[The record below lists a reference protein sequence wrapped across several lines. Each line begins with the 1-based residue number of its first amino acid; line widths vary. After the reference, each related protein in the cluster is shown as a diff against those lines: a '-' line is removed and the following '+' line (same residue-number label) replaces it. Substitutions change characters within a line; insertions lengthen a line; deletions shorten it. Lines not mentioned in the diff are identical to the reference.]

1 MKRIKEKEP
10 AKLNYFFKG
19 GYVELLNTIKTS
31 FGKLG
36 NNISDAWFE
45 VTNNFSFFWKTF
57 WPAIGGIFSLEFNW
71 DDFGYAIASI
81 CKFSFALGK
90 LLCVLV
96 ITTTLTL
103 IFSLLHIAILFPIML
118 LAYAAYFVLL
128 ALDGLYCA
136 AKSISSNC
144 PNPDCQSHFM
154 LPEYVCP
161 SCKKRHKSLRPG
173 RYGIWKRTCE
183 CGNKLPTTFFNGRQK
198 LEAYCPHCNTA
209 VKDGGK
215 HRDICIPVVGGPSSG
230 KTCFINTAIS
240 EIEKLAPDNRLDFR
254 YSPNTNDEYE
264 VNVRRIRSGELP
276 VKTYDTRLKY
286 YQFYLT
292 PEKKKLKTLVSL
304 CDVAGELFSSD
315 AKIGTQIGY
324 RYANAFILI
333 IDPLSITDY
342 RNKLSRITRV
352 VDYNYSSAEIDET
365 LDVLVNTLENMY
377 CITAKDMLKTD
388 VAVVF
393 AKCDIPDL
401 VNKIGEEAVR
411 EYIEFHPGTSETDAQ
426 NAVCEA
432 FLSEYG
438 ESNFLKSLR
447 SKFKTVRF
455 FLSSSLG
462 HNKNGTPFVSSGVH
476 LPVLWLLNRITGSG
490 EYGKAM
496 KG

>member
-1 MKRIKEKEP
+1 M
-10 AKLNYFFKG
+10 
-19 GYVELLNTIKTS
+19 
-31 FGKLG
+31 
-36 NNISDAWFE
+36 
-45 VTNNFSFFWKTF
+45 
-57 WPAIGGIFSLEFNW
+57 
-71 DDFGYAIASI
+71 
-81 CKFSFALGK
+81 
-90 LLCVLV
+90 
-96 ITTTLTL
+96 
-103 IFSLLHIAILFPIML
+103 
-118 LAYAAYFVLL
+118 
-128 ALDGLYCA
+128 
-136 AKSISSNC
+136 
-144 PNPDCQSHFM
+144 
-154 LPEYVCP
+154 
-161 SCKKRHKSLRPG
+161 
-173 RYGIWKRTCE
+173 
-183 CGNKLPTTFFNGRQK
+183 
-198 LEAYCPHCNTA
+198 
-209 VKDGGK
+209 
-215 HRDICIPVVGGPSSG
+215 
-230 KTCFINTAIS
+230 
-240 EIEKLAPDNRLDFR
+240 
-254 YSPNTNDEYE
+254 
-264 VNVRRIRSGELP
+264 
-276 VKTYDTRLKY
+276 
-286 YQFYLT
+286 
-292 PEKKKLKTLVSL
+292 
-304 CDVAGELFSSD
+304 AGELFSSD